1 MKTPFEISISCASG
15 IEAVTKRELCKLG
28 ITDCP
33 AKNGRLTFLG
43 NEKNIAECNLLL
55 RTANRVFVNLK
66 TFKACTFDELYE
78 GVKAICWKEYIPFDG
93 KIIVTSKCVN
103 SKLMAMSACQR
114 ICKKAICDNLY
125 NNYNKTLTE
134 NGERYKIEISILK
147 DIVTVSLDT
156 SGEGLHRRGYRG
168 LVGDAPLKETIASA
182 LIQLSVWNSSRPFVD
197 LFCGSG
203 TLPIEAALIALNI
216 PSGINRRFDF
226 EKWKNFD
233 FSIFKEVK
241 EKAISQIKKD
251 IDVRIF
257 GFDIDENQ
265 IRLARKH
272 AILAGVD
279 KYLHLQRCDMREFS
293 SKNKYGVII
302 SNPPY
307 GERLSDRNGIKV
319 LYKDFGKLLA
329 NFPDWSCYVLTS
341 VLDFERL
348 YGRVSSKK
356 RKIYNGKLE
365 CCFYSFLGEKPV
377 IIK

>member
-1 MKTPFEISISCASG
+1 MSYSELSDKLNLTNLVDELIKFGKINNNLNLLNSNYNIPYNTYSHSFTGLNKAKLNKYISNLKSFNLSYSSMDNYNRCSFRFYIDKILCLKDTIDKFS
-15 IEAVTKRELCKLG
+15 VT
-28 ITDCP
+28 
-33 AKNGRLTFLG
+33 LG
-43 NEKNIAECNLLL
+43 NIYHNVL
-55 RTANRVFVNLK
+55 
-66 TFKACTFDELYE
+66 
-78 GVKAICWKEYIPFDG
+78 
-93 KIIVTSKCVN
+93 
-103 SKLMAMSACQR
+103 
-114 ICKKAICDNLY
+114 
-125 NNYNKTLTE
+125 
-134 NGERYKIEISILK
+134 
-147 DIVTVSLDT
+147 
-156 SGEGLHRRGYRG
+156 
-168 LVGDAPLKETIASA
+168 
-182 LIQLSVWNSSRPFVD
+182 
-197 LFCGSG
+197 
-203 TLPIEAALIALNI
+203 
-216 PSGINRRFDF
+216 
-226 EKWKNFD
+226 
-233 FSIFKEVK
+233 
-241 EKAISQIKKD
+241 EKAVKKD

-279 KYLHLQRCDMREFS
+279 KYLHLQRGDMREFS

-365 CCFYSFLGEKPV
+365 CCFYSFLGEKTV